1 MDDKHHDLNDHKQF
15 QSSLSV
21 KSDTNATTSSI
32 ESRTKNNNTIV
43 FRNDQNCS
51 IVEILSPKNNNKDN
65 DDVRFVNAVCIQV
78 EPKACSRVVKGL
90 SLSLPLE
97 DGLSHLK
104 RVRRCTAP
112 IIATNIIPVVSNTV
126 TSDTSH
132 DKNTNSLARPNKRL
146 RSSFVLELLIGTQ
159 NSRLIPSSGDD
170 SAQSLPSLSSSSTAT
185 KEVPF
190 DNHPIVREFGPLY
203 SVMVPKYEP
212 RSEQEWKEHNSMW
225 PTHYYPLKFD
235 EYQRKQ
241 IALSESD
248 QDQIIEFMDRSISTQ
263 SVIIVNPK
271 YNPKDPENKI
281 GSKEDDGD
289 NHPDIVS
296 TSQKERKQQQHNQSS
311 SSLLDNNP
319 LATPILLAIQDVSRR
334 EREASVSIED
344 PSSTSIDGTN
354 VSGIVPGSV
363 TNEEGQQP
371 DRRRR
376 QYICTGYD
384 VYCFYEPNIF
394 GKFILIGEQKTVY

>member
-1 MDDKHHDLNDHKQF
+1 MDDNKYHDLNDHKQF
-15 QSSLSV
+15 QSLLSV
-21 KSDTNATTSSI
+21 KSDIHATSPSI
-32 ESRTKNNNTIV
+32 ESRTENNNTIV

-51 IVEILSPKNNNKDN
+51 IVEILSPRNNNNDN
-65 DDVRFVNAVCIQV
+65 DDVRFVNALCIQV
-78 EPKACSRVVKGL
+78 KPKACSRVVKEL

-104 RVRRCTAP
+104 RVRRCTAS
-112 IIATNIIPVVSNTV
+112 TNILPLSNTV
-126 TSDTSH
+126 TSDKSD
-132 DKNTNSLARPNKRL
+132 DKDANSLARPTKRL
-146 RSSFVLELLIGTQ
+146 KSSFVLEVLISTQ

-170 SAQSLPSLSSSSTAT
+170 SVQSLTAT
-185 KEVPF
+185 KEVTF

-203 SVMVPKYEP
+203 SVNVPKYEP
-212 RSEQEWKEHNSMW
+212 RSEQEWKEHNSIW

-271 YNPKDPENKI
+271 CNPKDPENKI
-281 GSKEDDGD
+281 DSKESN
-289 NHPDIVS
+289 NHPDIVG

-334 EREASVSIED
+334 EREASVSVED

-354 VSGIVPGSV
+354 VSGIVPGFV
-363 TNEEGQQP
+363 TNEERQQRG
-371 DRRRR
+371 RRRR
-376 QYICTGYD
+376 QYLCTGYD

-394 GKFILIGEQKTVY
+394 GKFILIGEQKTDH

>member
-1 MDDKHHDLNDHKQF
+1 LYY
-15 QSSLSV
+15 
-21 KSDTNATTSSI
+21 
-32 ESRTKNNNTIV
+32 
-43 FRNDQNCS
+43 
-51 IVEILSPKNNNKDN
+51 
-65 DDVRFVNAVCIQV
+65 VN
-78 EPKACSRVVKGL
+78 
-90 SLSLPLE
+90 
-97 DGLSHLK
+97 
-104 RVRRCTAP
+104 
-112 IIATNIIPVVSNTV
+112 
-126 TSDTSH
+126 
-132 DKNTNSLARPNKRL
+132 
-146 RSSFVLELLIGTQ
+146 
-159 NSRLIPSSGDD
+159 
-170 SAQSLPSLSSSSTAT
+170 
-185 KEVPF
+185 
-190 DNHPIVREFGPLY
+190 
-203 SVMVPKYEP
+203 VPKYEP
-212 RSEQEWKEHNSMW
+212 RSEQEWKEHNSIW

-241 IALSESD
+241 IVLSESD
-248 QDQIIEFMDRSISTQ
+248 QHQIIEFMDRSISTQ